1 MNHSANYQ
9 NTRMFLRF
17 LSESDFKPRS
27 HRTFLAGIRSFASWC
42 MAQEVNV
49 PDTTH
54 LNHWKAFL
62 LLHYETATARTYL
75 AVVKLFFRWIAK
87 KGWGHDIGA
96 TVKGIK
102 SDKTFRKDCLSAKQ
116 IRLVLEYLRKKIPE
130 PVLTGS
136 ISSGHLPSPKALAS
150 LRNYVIVL
158 MLVSCGL
165 RVSEVSLL
173 DCGDL
178 DKVNGMLII
187 WVHGKGR
194 DGKSDFVRIS
204 AELEKLLLLYLKTRQ
219 TVSHDSP
226 MFISYAPN
234 SAGQRLTTRSI
245 SRFVKQTLVAV
256 GLDSPRLTAHS
267 LRHTA
272 VTLALKGGASLQ
284 EVQQFARHRLIET
297 TMRYAHNLEILENP
311 CSQLVTAQLGKT
323 L

>member
-1 MNHSANYQ
+1 
-9 NTRMFLRF
+9 MFLRF
-17 LSESDFKPRS
+17 LSESDLKPRS
-27 HRTFLAGIRSFASWC
+27 RRTFLAGVRSFASWC
-42 MAQEVNV
+42 MTQEVSV

-54 LNHWKAFL
+54 LNHWKTFL

-75 AVVKLFFRWIAK
+75 AVVKLFFRWIAR
-87 KGWGHDIGA
+87 KGWGSDIGA

-116 IRLVLEYLRKKIPE
+116 IRSVLAYLKKKIPE
-130 PVLTGS
+130 SVLTDA
-136 ISSGHLPSPKALAS
+136 ISRKHMPSPKERAS

-158 MLVSCGL
+158 LLVSCGL

-178 DKVNGMLII
+178 DKVDGRPVI

-204 AELEKLLLLYLKTRQ
+204 TELEKLLFQYLKARQ
-219 TVSHDSP
+219 TVSQDSP
-226 MFISYAPN
+226 VFISYAPN
-234 SAGQRLTTRSI
+234 SIGQRLTARSI
-245 SRFVKQTLVAV
+245 SRFVKQALVAV

-311 CSQLVTAQLGKT
+311 CSHLVTGQLGKT
-323 L
+323 LLK